1 VPGSSA
7 APPGLSEHD
16 PAGLAH
22 YLLSFRWPWRD
33 RDADCQAV
41 DDGLPLWRQILA
53 LVPQPAAR
61 GRALEIGSPPF
72 HVTLLLQRLRNYDM
86 TLTAYATDGRT
97 HMSHELDSPEY
108 GEHYTFRCT
117 CFDIER
123 DPFPYPDGAFDL
135 VIWCEVIEHLT
146 ENPVHALGEI
156 HRVLRPGG
164 QLVVSTPN
172 VTRCGNITGL
182 LRGRNIYDPY
192 HLGTPLGGSRH
203 SREYT
208 LRELRDLVA
217 GCGFSVERAE
227 ARDLTPP
234 AGVAQ
239 RLFRTF
245 MYRMVT
251 SLTGAT
257 YQAHLFL
264 RAVRTTAQPRA
275 HFPPWLFAP
284 AHLMLHSA
292 PLGTRVVMGENDG
305 GHTTF
310 GWDAVRSDPS
320 GVRWRRAA
328 DTADVYLLSAG
339 PLRRVTVTLAR
350 GRGEVQ
356 VWHDSPGE
364 PAVLL
369 SSTAFEAGDEWCDVD
384 VRLSTDYEPGRRLHV
399 RFDVP
404 GGVDVR
410 TVAAHQSI

>member
-1 VPGSSA
+1 MPGSSA

-33 RDADCQAV
+33 RDAECRAV

-164 QLVVSTPN
+164 HLVVSTPN

-234 AGVAQ
+234 PVWRSG
-239 RLFRTF
+239 
-245 MYRMVT
+245 Y
-251 SLTGAT
+251 SGPSC
-257 YQAHLFL
+257 
-264 RAVRTTAQPRA
+264 TA
-275 HFPPWLFAP
+275 W
-284 AHLMLHSA
+284 S
-292 PLGTRVVMGENDG
+292 
-305 GHTTF
+305 
-310 GWDAVRSDPS
+310 
-320 GVRWRRAA
+320 RR
-328 DTADVYLLSAG
+328 
-339 PLRRVTVTLAR
+339 
-350 GRGEVQ
+350 
-356 VWHDSPGE
+356 
-364 PAVLL
+364 
-369 SSTAFEAGDEWCDVD
+369 
-384 VRLSTDYEPGRRLHV
+384 
-399 RFDVP
+399 
-404 GGVDVR
+404 
-410 TVAAHQSI
+410 